1 MDVAT
6 GIRGFKQMEAPSVSL
21 VIAVPGLGLR
31 VGLALVLGVEPVL
44 DLIEDLVL
52 HLGVGLES
60 IHMVPSVTLAVRS
73 LPILLMIAHV
83 LSRTGSSLLRSR
95 STTSPTTNN
104 FGTCITSFC
113 I

>member
-1 MDVAT
+1 
-6 GIRGFKQMEAPSVSL
+6 MEAPSVSL

-31 VGLALVLGVEPVL
+31 VGLRVGLALVLGVEPVL
-44 DLIEDLVL
+44 DLTEDLVL
-52 HLGVGLES
+52 HPGVGLES
-60 IHMVPSVTLAVRS
+60 HSGVVLIHMVPSVTLAVRS
-73 LPILLMIAHV
+73 LPVLFMIAHV
-83 LSRTGSSLLRSR
+83 PSRTGSSLLRSR